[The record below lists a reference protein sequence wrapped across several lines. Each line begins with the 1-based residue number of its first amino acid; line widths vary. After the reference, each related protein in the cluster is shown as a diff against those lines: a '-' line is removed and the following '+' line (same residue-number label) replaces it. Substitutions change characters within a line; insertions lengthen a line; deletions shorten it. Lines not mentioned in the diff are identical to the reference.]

1 MDATPQKRRWPWYV
15 RILVGSNPLM
25 TLVRAAI
32 WATLL
37 IVLFKFVFIGIRV
50 RGASMEPSFHEGQ
63 IKFINRLAYM
73 RHPPQ
78 RGDVVAIRVPE
89 YNAVIIK
96 RVIALPGEVL
106 TVRGGNVYINGS
118 RLDESYV
125 KGLTGFKSREYKL
138 EPNQYWVI
146 GDNRP
151 ISEQYLIYDYKIVG
165 KVVL

>member
-1 MDATPQKRRWPWYV
+1 MDATAQKPRRPWYV
-15 RILVGSNPLM
+15 RFVVGSNPLV
-25 TLVRAAI
+25 TLVRAAV
-32 WATLL
+32 WAALL
-37 IVLFKFVFIGIRV
+37 IVLFKFILIGIRV
-50 RGASMEPSFHEGQ
+50 RGASMEPTFHEGQ
-63 IKFINRLAYM
+63 VKFINRLAYM
-73 RHPPQ
+73 RHPPK

-96 RVIALPGEVL
+96 RVIALPGEIL
-106 TVRGGNVYINGS
+106 TVRGGNVYINGQ
-118 RLDESYV
+118 RLEEPYV

-138 EPNQYWVI
+138 EANQYWLI